1 MQDLSKLG
9 RGPLIA
15 KTSTAMTPEE
25 FELKKSYNQFM
36 KQTQQQNPFMSK
48 GSLGIESAK
57 FQGAQERERVQRQKA
72 SDAAFRQAYEG
83 KPYINW
89 GLQK

>member
-9 RGPLIA
+9 RGPLVT
-15 KTSTAMTPEE
+15 KTYTSMTPEE

-48 GSLGIESAK
+48 NLLGIEGAK
-57 FQGAQERERVQRQKA
+57 FIGAQERERTRRQQA
-72 SDAAFRQAYEG
+72 SDAAFRRAYEG
-83 KPYINW
+83 KP
-89 GLQK
+89 L